1 MFKKIIIDGQ
11 ETNYSVSDKGEF
23 RNDKTGKFITI
34 GNSGGV
40 QMTVNGKPITKMA
53 ARLFAEAFVP
63 NPENKKLVTTFNGDP
78 KDLRVENIRWIT
90 DKENSQLTW
99 EKRRKNGTTGAG
111 QVRGKRKRENIV
123 DLEITKYDLLED
135 EKRVFIDGNITLYAV
150 SRDGKVRNLNTNYYL
165 KGAILNTY
173 RVFNLKINGKQR
185 NIAGHRLVAVAF
197 IPNPDNK
204 PFVDH
209 VDGNRLN
216 NNVENLRW
224 VSQQE
229 NAQNIHKD
237 TPYSIKD
244 KENYSLSLKNLP
256 DEIWKQFRDTEIYV
270 SNLGRVKNTKTNKI
284 VKGTTRTDGYHQTRL
299 QVYNNG
305 KSILTHRLVWLV
317 FVGEIED
324 GMVINHIN
332 GDKSDN
338 RLKNLEKVSHQ
349 ENMIKASTETN
360 VWNFSR
366 VGEFNKDGEMLRVF
380 ANASEAAREIGILPS
395 SMRNTIRRN
404 GSCFNGLIYKYLDK

>member
-1 MFKKIIIDGQ
+1 MEKQIFIDGL
-11 ETNYSVSDKGEF
+11 ETNYTISEEGIVKNS
-23 RNDKTGKFITI
+23 KTGRIMKINK
-34 GNSGGV
+34 GNV
-40 QMTVNGKPITKMA
+40 QITVNGKNTGRSVGKIV
-53 ARLFAEAFVP
+53 AEAFIP
-63 NPENKKLVTTFNGDP
+63 NPDNLPVVDHIDGDKMNNK
-78 KDLRVENIRWIT
+78 VENLRWISN
-90 DKENSQLTW
+90 KQNSLNTW
-99 EKRRKNGTTGAG
+99 EKRRENGTTNAG
-111 QVRGKRKRENIV
+111 RKLGRRKRENIV

-185 NIAGHRLVAVAF
+185 NIAGHRLVAAAF

-216 NNVENLRW
+216 NNIENLRW

-305 KSILTHRLVWLV
+305 KSILTHRLVWLA
-317 FVGEIED
+317 FVGEIEE

-338 RLKNLEKVSHQ
+338 RLENLEKVSHQ

-366 VGEFNKDGEMLRVF
+366 VGEFNKEGEMLRIF

>member
-1 MFKKIIIDGQ
+1 MEKQIFIDGL
-11 ETNYSVSDKGEF
+11 ETNYTISEEGIVKNS
-23 RNDKTGKFITI
+23 KTGRIMKINK
-34 GNSGGV
+34 GNV
-40 QMTVNGKPITKMA
+40 QITVNGKNTGRSVGKIV
-53 ARLFAEAFVP
+53 AEAFIP
-63 NPENKKLVTTFNGDP
+63 NPDNLPVVDHIDGDKMNNK
-78 KDLRVENIRWIT
+78 VENLRWISN
-90 DKENSQLTW
+90 KQNSLNTW
-99 EKRRKNGTTGAG
+99 EKRRENGTTNAG
-111 QVRGKRKRENIV
+111 RKLGKRKRENIV

-185 NIAGHRLVAVAF
+185 NIAGHRLVAAAF

-305 KSILTHRLVWLV
+305 KSILTHRLVWLA
-317 FVGEIED
+317 FVGEIEE

-338 RLKNLEKVSHQ
+338 RLENLEKVSHQ

-366 VGEFNKDGEMLRVF
+366 VGEFNKEGEMLRIF

-395 SMRNTIRRN
+395 SMRNTIRMN

>member
-1 MFKKIIIDGQ
+1 MEKQIFIDGL
-11 ETNYSVSDKGEF
+11 ETNYTISEEGIVKNS
-23 RNDKTGKFITI
+23 KTGRIMKINK
-34 GNSGGV
+34 GNV
-40 QMTVNGKPITKMA
+40 QITVNGKNTGRSVGKIV
-53 ARLFAEAFVP
+53 AEAFIP
-63 NPENKKLVTTFNGDP
+63 NPDNLPVVDHIDGDKMNNK
-78 KDLRVENIRWIT
+78 VENLRWISN
-90 DKENSQLTW
+90 KQNSLNTW
-99 EKRRKNGTTGAG
+99 EKRRENGTTNAG
-111 QVRGKRKRENIV
+111 RKLGRRKRENIV

-185 NIAGHRLVAVAF
+185 NIAGHRLVAAAF

-305 KSILTHRLVWLV
+305 KSILTHRLVWLA
-317 FVGEIED
+317 FVGEIEE

-338 RLKNLEKVSHQ
+338 RLENLEKVSHQ

-366 VGEFNKDGEMLRVF
+366 VGEFNKEGEMLRIF

>member
-1 MFKKIIIDGQ
+1 MEKQIFIDGL
-11 ETNYSVSDKGEF
+11 ETNYTISEEGIVKNS
-23 RNDKTGKFITI
+23 KTGRIMKINK
-34 GNSGGV
+34 GNV
-40 QMTVNGKPITKMA
+40 QITVNGKNTGRSVGKIV
-53 ARLFAEAFVP
+53 AEAFIP
-63 NPENKKLVTTFNGDP
+63 NPDNLPVVDHIDGDKMNNK
-78 KDLRVENIRWIT
+78 VENLRWISN
-90 DKENSQLTW
+90 KQNSLNTW
-99 EKRRKNGTTGAG
+99 EKRRENGTTNAG
-111 QVRGKRKRENIV
+111 RKLGRRKRENIV

-185 NIAGHRLVAVAF
+185 NIAGHRLVAAAF

-256 DEIWKQFRDTEIYV
+256 DEIWRQFRDTEIYV

-305 KSILTHRLVWLV
+305 KSILTHRLVWLA
-317 FVGEIED
+317 FVGEIEE

-338 RLKNLEKVSHQ
+338 RLENLEKVSHQ

-366 VGEFNKDGEMLRVF
+366 VGEFNKEGEMLRIF

>member
-1 MFKKIIIDGQ
+1 MEKQIFIDGL
-11 ETNYSVSDKGEF
+11 ETNYTISEEGIVKNS
-23 RNDKTGKFITI
+23 KTGRIMKINK
-34 GNSGGV
+34 GNV
-40 QMTVNGKPITKMA
+40 QITVNGKNTGRSVGKIV
-53 ARLFAEAFVP
+53 AEAFIP
-63 NPENKKLVTTFNGDP
+63 NPDNLPVVDHIDGDKMNNK
-78 KDLRVENIRWIT
+78 VENLRWISN
-90 DKENSQLTW
+90 KQNSLNTW
-99 EKRRKNGTTGAG
+99 EKRRENGTTNAG
-111 QVRGKRKRENIV
+111 RKLGRRKRENIV

-185 NIAGHRLVAVAF
+185 NIAGHRLVAAAF

-204 PFVDH
+204 PFVVH

-305 KSILTHRLVWLV
+305 KSILTHRLVWLA
-317 FVGEIED
+317 FVGEIEE

-338 RLKNLEKVSHQ
+338 RLENLEKVSHQ

-366 VGEFNKDGEMLRVF
+366 VGEFNKEGEMLRIF

>member
-1 MFKKIIIDGQ
+1 MEKQIFIDGL
-11 ETNYSVSDKGEF
+11 ETNYTISEEGIVKNS
-23 RNDKTGKFITI
+23 KTGRIMKINK
-34 GNSGGV
+34 GNV
-40 QMTVNGKPITKMA
+40 QITVNGKNTGRSVGKIV
-53 ARLFAEAFVP
+53 AEAFIP
-63 NPENKKLVTTFNGDP
+63 NPDNLPVVDHIDGDKMNNK
-78 KDLRVENIRWIT
+78 VENLRWISN
-90 DKENSQLTW
+90 KQNSLNTW
-99 EKRRKNGTTGAG
+99 EKRRENGTTNAG
-111 QVRGKRKRENIV
+111 RKLGKRKRENIV

-185 NIAGHRLVAVAF
+185 NIAGHRLVAAAF

-256 DEIWKQFRDTEIYV
+256 DEIWKQFRDTEVYV

-305 KSILTHRLVWLV
+305 KSILTHRLVWLA
-317 FVGEIED
+317 FVGEIEE

-338 RLKNLEKVSHQ
+338 RLENLEKVSHQ

-366 VGEFNKDGEMLRVF
+366 VGEFNKEGEMLRIF

>member
-1 MFKKIIIDGQ
+1 MEKQIFIDGL
-11 ETNYSVSDKGEF
+11 ETNYTISEEGIVKNS
-23 RNDKTGKFITI
+23 KTGRIMKINK
-34 GNSGGV
+34 GNV
-40 QMTVNGKPITKMA
+40 QITVNGKNTGRSVGKIV
-53 ARLFAEAFVP
+53 AEAFIP
-63 NPENKKLVTTFNGDP
+63 NPDNLPVVDHIDGDKMNNK
-78 KDLRVENIRWIT
+78 VENLRWISN
-90 DKENSQLTW
+90 KQNSLNTW
-99 EKRRKNGTTGAG
+99 EKRRENGTTNAG
-111 QVRGKRKRENIV
+111 RKLGKRKRENIV

-150 SRDGKVRNLNTNYYL
+150 SRDGEVRNLNTNYYL

-185 NIAGHRLVAVAF
+185 NIAGHRLVAAAF

-256 DEIWKQFRDTEIYV
+256 DEIWRQFRDTEIYV

-305 KSILTHRLVWLV
+305 KSILTHRLVWLA
-317 FVGEIED
+317 FVGEIEE

-338 RLKNLEKVSHQ
+338 RLENLEKVSHQ

-366 VGEFNKDGEMLRVF
+366 VGEFNKEGEMLRIF

>member
-1 MFKKIIIDGQ
+1 MEKQIFIDGL
-11 ETNYSVSDKGEF
+11 ETNYTISEEGIVKNS
-23 RNDKTGKFITI
+23 KTGRIMKINK
-34 GNSGGV
+34 GNV
-40 QMTVNGKPITKMA
+40 QITVNGKNTGRSVGKIV
-53 ARLFAEAFVP
+53 AEAFIP
-63 NPENKKLVTTFNGDP
+63 NPDNLPVVDHIDGDKMNNK
-78 KDLRVENIRWIT
+78 VENLRWISN
-90 DKENSQLTW
+90 KQNSLNTW
-99 EKRRKNGTTGAG
+99 EKRRENGTTNAG
-111 QVRGKRKRENIV
+111 RKLGKRKRENIV

-185 NIAGHRLVAVAF
+185 NIAGHRLVAAAF

-256 DEIWKQFRDTEIYV
+256 DEIWRQFRDTEIYV

-305 KSILTHRLVWLV
+305 KSILTHRLVWLA
-317 FVGEIED
+317 FVGEIEE

-338 RLKNLEKVSHQ
+338 RLENLEKVSHQ

-366 VGEFNKDGEMLRVF
+366 VGEFNKEGEMLRIF

>member
-1 MFKKIIIDGQ
+1 MEKQIFIDGL
-11 ETNYSVSDKGEF
+11 ETNYTISEEGIVKNS
-23 RNDKTGKFITI
+23 KTGRIMKINK
-34 GNSGGV
+34 GNV
-40 QMTVNGKPITKMA
+40 QITVNGKNTGRSVGKIV
-53 ARLFAEAFVP
+53 AEAFIP
-63 NPENKKLVTTFNGDP
+63 NPDNLPVVDHIDGDKMNNK
-78 KDLRVENIRWIT
+78 VENLCWISN
-90 DKENSQLTW
+90 KQNSLNTW
-99 EKRRKNGTTGAG
+99 EKRRENGTTNAG
-111 QVRGKRKRENIV
+111 RKLGKRKRENIV

-185 NIAGHRLVAVAF
+185 NIAGHRLVAAAF
-197 IPNPDNK
+197 ILNPDNK

-305 KSILTHRLVWLV
+305 KSILTHRLVWLT
-317 FVGEIED
+317 FVGEIEE

-338 RLKNLEKVSHQ
+338 RLENLEKVSHQ

-366 VGEFNKDGEMLRVF
+366 VGEFNKEGEMLRIF

>member
-1 MFKKIIIDGQ
+1 MEKQIFIDGL
-11 ETNYSVSDKGEF
+11 ETNYTISEEGIVKNS
-23 RNDKTGKFITI
+23 KTGRIMKINK
-34 GNSGGV
+34 GNV
-40 QMTVNGKPITKMA
+40 QITVNGKNTGRSVGKIV
-53 ARLFAEAFVP
+53 AEAFIP
-63 NPENKKLVTTFNGDP
+63 NPDNLPVVDHIDGDKMNNK
-78 KDLRVENIRWIT
+78 VENLRWISN
-90 DKENSQLTW
+90 KQNSLNTW
-99 EKRRKNGTTGAG
+99 EKRRENGTTNAG
-111 QVRGKRKRENIV
+111 RKLGKRKRENIV

-185 NIAGHRLVAVAF
+185 NIAGHRLVAAAF

-305 KSILTHRLVWLV
+305 KSILTHRLVWLT
-317 FVGEIED
+317 FVGEIEE

-332 GDKSDN
+332 EDKSDN
-338 RLKNLEKVSHQ
+338 RLENLEKVSHQ

-366 VGEFNKDGEMLRVF
+366 VGEFNKEGEMLRIF

>member
-1 MFKKIIIDGQ
+1 MEKQIFIDGL
-11 ETNYSVSDKGEF
+11 ETNYTISEEGIVKNS
-23 RNDKTGKFITI
+23 KTGRIMKINK
-34 GNSGGV
+34 GNV
-40 QMTVNGKPITKMA
+40 QITVNGKNTGRSVGKIV
-53 ARLFAEAFVP
+53 AEAFIP
-63 NPENKKLVTTFNGDP
+63 NPDNLPVVDHIDGDKMNNK
-78 KDLRVENIRWIT
+78 VENLRWISN
-90 DKENSQLTW
+90 KQNSLNTW
-99 EKRRKNGTTGAG
+99 EKRRENGTTNAG
-111 QVRGKRKRENIV
+111 RKLGKRKRENIV

-185 NIAGHRLVAVAF
+185 NIAGHRLVAAAF

-305 KSILTHRLVWLV
+305 KSILTHRLVWLA
-317 FVGEIED
+317 FVGEIEE

-338 RLKNLEKVSHQ
+338 RLENLEKVSHQ

-366 VGEFNKDGEMLRVF
+366 VGEFNKEGEMLRIF

>member
-1 MFKKIIIDGQ
+1 MEKQVFIDGL
-11 ETNYSVSDKGEF
+11 ETNYTISEEGIVKNS
-23 RNDKTGKFITI
+23 KTGRIMKINK
-34 GNSGGV
+34 GNV
-40 QMTVNGKPITKMA
+40 QITVNGKNTGRSVGKIV
-53 ARLFAEAFVP
+53 AEAFIP
-63 NPENKKLVTTFNGDP
+63 NPDNLPVVDHIDGDKMNNK
-78 KDLRVENIRWIT
+78 VENLRWISN
-90 DKENSQLTW
+90 KQNSLNTW
-99 EKRRKNGTTGAG
+99 EKRRENGTTNAG
-111 QVRGKRKRENIV
+111 RKLGKRKRENIV

-185 NIAGHRLVAVAF
+185 NIAGHRLVAAAF

-256 DEIWKQFRDTEIYV
+256 DEIWKQFRDTEVYV

-305 KSILTHRLVWLV
+305 KSILTHRLVWLA
-317 FVGEIED
+317 FVGEIEE

-338 RLKNLEKVSHQ
+338 RLENLEKVSHQ

-366 VGEFNKDGEMLRVF
+366 VGEFNKEGEMLRIF

>member
-1 MFKKIIIDGQ
+1 MEKQIFIDGL
-11 ETNYSVSDKGEF
+11 ETNYTISEEGIVKNS
-23 RNDKTGKFITI
+23 KTGRIMKINK
-34 GNSGGV
+34 GNV
-40 QMTVNGKPITKMA
+40 QITVNGKNTGRSVGKIV
-53 ARLFAEAFVP
+53 AEAFIP
-63 NPENKKLVTTFNGDP
+63 NPDNLPVVDHIDGDKMNNK
-78 KDLRVENIRWIT
+78 VENLRWISN
-90 DKENSQLTW
+90 KQNSLNTW
-99 EKRRKNGTTGAG
+99 EKRRENGTTNAG
-111 QVRGKRKRENIV
+111 RKLGKRKRENIV

-165 KGAILNTY
+165 RGAILNTY

-185 NIAGHRLVAVAF
+185 NIAGHRLVAAAF

-256 DEIWKQFRDTEIYV
+256 DEIWRQFRDTEIYV

-305 KSILTHRLVWLV
+305 KSILTHRLVWLA
-317 FVGEIED
+317 FVGEIEE

-338 RLKNLEKVSHQ
+338 RLENLEKVSHQ

-366 VGEFNKDGEMLRVF
+366 VGEFNKEGEMLRIF

>member
-1 MFKKIIIDGQ
+1 MEKQIFIDGL
-11 ETNYSVSDKGEF
+11 ETNYTISEEGIVKNS
-23 RNDKTGKFITI
+23 KTGRIMKINK
-34 GNSGGV
+34 GNV
-40 QMTVNGKPITKMA
+40 QITVNGKNTGRSVGKIV
-53 ARLFAEAFVP
+53 AEAFIP
-63 NPENKKLVTTFNGDP
+63 NPDNLPVVDHIDGDKMNNK
-78 KDLRVENIRWIT
+78 VENLRWISN
-90 DKENSQLTW
+90 KQNSLNTW
-99 EKRRKNGTTGAG
+99 EKRRENGTTNAG
-111 QVRGKRKRENIV
+111 RKLGKRKRENIV

-185 NIAGHRLVAVAF
+185 NIAGHRLVAAAF

-229 NAQNIHKD
+229 NAQNIHKG

-256 DEIWKQFRDTEIYV
+256 DEIWRQFRDTEIYV

-305 KSILTHRLVWLV
+305 KSILTHRLVWLA
-317 FVGEIED
+317 FVGEIEE

-338 RLKNLEKVSHQ
+338 RLENLEKVSHQ

-366 VGEFNKDGEMLRVF
+366 VGEFNKEGEMLRIF

>member
-1 MFKKIIIDGQ
+1 MEKQIFIDGL
-11 ETNYSVSDKGEF
+11 ETNYTISEEGIVKNS
-23 RNDKTGKFITI
+23 KTGRIMKINK
-34 GNSGGV
+34 GNV
-40 QMTVNGKPITKMA
+40 QITVNGKNTGRSVGKIV
-53 ARLFAEAFVP
+53 AEAFIP
-63 NPENKKLVTTFNGDP
+63 NPDNLPVVDHIDGDKMNNK
-78 KDLRVENIRWIT
+78 VENLRWISN
-90 DKENSQLTW
+90 KQNSLNTW
-99 EKRRKNGTTGAG
+99 EKRRENGTTNA
-111 QVRGKRKRENIV
+111 RRKLGKRKRENIV

-185 NIAGHRLVAVAF
+185 NIAGHRLVAAAF

-305 KSILTHRLVWLV
+305 KSILTHRLVWLT
-317 FVGEIED
+317 FVGEIEE

-338 RLKNLEKVSHQ
+338 RLENLEKVSHQ

-366 VGEFNKDGEMLRVF
+366 VGEFNKEGEMLRIF

>member
-1 MFKKIIIDGQ
+1 MEKQIFIDGL
-11 ETNYSVSDKGEF
+11 ETNYTISEEGIVKNS
-23 RNDKTGKFITI
+23 KTGRIMKINK
-34 GNSGGV
+34 GNV
-40 QMTVNGKPITKMA
+40 QITVNGKNTGRSVGKIV
-53 ARLFAEAFVP
+53 AEAFIP
-63 NPENKKLVTTFNGDP
+63 NPDNLQVVDHIDGDKMNNK
-78 KDLRVENIRWIT
+78 VENLRWISN
-90 DKENSQLTW
+90 KQNSLNTW
-99 EKRRKNGTTGAG
+99 EKRRENGTTNAG
-111 QVRGKRKRENIV
+111 RKLGRRKRENIV

-185 NIAGHRLVAVAF
+185 NIAGHRLVAAAF

-305 KSILTHRLVWLV
+305 KSILTHRLVWLA
-317 FVGEIED
+317 FVGEIEE

-338 RLKNLEKVSHQ
+338 RLENLEKVSHQ

-366 VGEFNKDGEMLRVF
+366 VGEFNKEGEMLRIF

>member
-1 MFKKIIIDGQ
+1 MEKQIFIDGL
-11 ETNYSVSDKGEF
+11 ETNYTISEEGIVKNS
-23 RNDKTGKFITI
+23 KTGRIMKINK
-34 GNSGGV
+34 GNV
-40 QMTVNGKPITKMA
+40 QITVNGKNTGRSVGKIV
-53 ARLFAEAFVP
+53 AEAFIP
-63 NPENKKLVTTFNGDP
+63 NPDNLPVVDHIDGDKMNNK
-78 KDLRVENIRWIT
+78 VENLRWISN
-90 DKENSQLTW
+90 KQNSLNTW
-99 EKRRKNGTTGAG
+99 EKRRENGTTNAG
-111 QVRGKRKRENIV
+111 RKLGKRKRENIV

-185 NIAGHRLVAVAF
+185 NIAGHRLVAAAF

-305 KSILTHRLVWLV
+305 KSILTHRLVWLT
-317 FVGEIED
+317 FVGEIEE

-338 RLKNLEKVSHQ
+338 RLENLEKVSHQ

-366 VGEFNKDGEMLRVF
+366 VGEFNKEGEMLRIF

>member
-1 MFKKIIIDGQ
+1 MEKQIFIDGL
-11 ETNYSVSDKGEF
+11 ETNYTISEEGIVKNS
-23 RNDKTGKFITI
+23 KTGRIMKINK
-34 GNSGGV
+34 GNV
-40 QMTVNGKPITKMA
+40 QITVNGKGTGRSVGKIV
-53 ARLFAEAFVP
+53 AEAFIP
-63 NPENKKLVTTFNGDP
+63 NPDNLPVVDHIDGDKMNNK
-78 KDLRVENIRWIT
+78 VENLRWISN
-90 DKENSQLTW
+90 KQNSLNTW
-99 EKRRKNGTTGAG
+99 EKRRENGTTNAG
-111 QVRGKRKRENIV
+111 RKLGERKRENIV
-123 DLEITKYDLLED
+123 DLEIMKYDLLED

-185 NIAGHRLVAVAF
+185 NITGHRLVAAAF

-366 VGEFNKDGEMLRVF
+366 VGEFNKEGEMLRVF